1 MNYNKKEIKQ
11 GINIHNI
18 KTNKF
23 KTNLYAVFLAVP
35 LNRENVTKNALLPA
49 VLRRGTSNINSQDL
63 ISKKLEEMY
72 GASFDCGVEK
82 TGDNQILKFYLETIN
97 EAFLPEKEE
106 LDKKCL
112 ELLFD
117 IILNPLVENNGF
129 KPEYVESEKKKLK
142 QIIEGKI
149 DNKRAYSFERCIEE
163 MFKNEP
169 YGLYKYGYVEDLEKI
184 TPQNLYEHYKEFIKK
199 CKIDIFVSGN
209 LDGNEQKQQCND
221 TETEK
226 SLNQMQ
232 ANPICKII
240 ESNKHIQELAPRNPE
255 YIVNKEKSEII
266 PKREENTIEEKM
278 QVGQGNLVIGLSSNS
293 QMENEKYVMSVY
305 NAILGGGANSKLFQN
320 VREKNSLA
328 YTAGS
333 TFRRQKNTIFIR
345 CGIEIEN
352 YQKALDTIKEQI
364 EDMKNGNFT
373 EENMENAKKLIVSS
387 IKGISSEQDTEIT
400 YYYGQELSDS
410 FSTLDE
416 YIEKINNVNK
426 QNVEELAKE
435 IWVNTVYFL
444 RD

>member
-1 MNYNKKEIKQ
+1 MNYIKKEVKQ
-11 GINIHNI
+11 GINLHNI
-18 KTNKF
+18 NTNKF
-23 KTNLYAVFLAVP
+23 KTNLYAVFLATP
-35 LNRENVTKNALLPA
+35 LNRENVTKNALLTA
-49 VLRRGTSNINSQDL
+49 VLRRGTKNIESQVL

-72 GASFDCGVEK
+72 GASFDCGIEK
-82 TGDNQILKFYLETIN
+82 TGDNHIIKFYLETIN

-106 LDKKCL
+106 LDKKCI

-117 IILNPLVENNGF
+117 IILNPLVQNDGF
-129 KPEYVESEKKKLK
+129 KPEYLESEKKKLK

-149 DNKRAYSFERCIEE
+149 DNKRTYSFERCVEE
-163 MFKNEP
+163 MFKDEP
-169 YGLYKYGYVEDLEKI
+169 YGLYKFGYVEDLEKI
-184 TPQNLYEHYKEFIKK
+184 TPQNLYQYYKELIKK

-209 LDGNEQKQQCND
+209 LKD
-221 TETEK
+221 TDINN
-226 SLNQMQ
+226 L
-232 ANPICKII
+232 I
-240 ESNKHIQELAPRNPE
+240 ENNAEIKALEARTPE
-255 YIVNKEKSEII
+255 YVENKENSEKI
-266 PKREENTIEEKM
+266 PVREEKAVEEKM

-293 QMENEKYVMSVY
+293 QIKNEKFVMSVY

-373 EENMENAKKLIVSS
+373 EEDIENAKKLIVSS
-387 IKGISSEQDTEIT
+387 VKGISSEQDTEIT
-400 YYYGQELSDS
+400 YYYGQELSDT
-410 FSTLDE
+410 FTTIDD
-416 YIEKINNVNK
+416 YVTKINNVTKSNI
-426 QNVEELAKE
+426 EEVAKE
-435 IWVNTVYFL
+435 IWINTVYFL

>member
-82 TGDNQILKFYLETIN
+82 TGDNQIIKFYLETIN

-240 ESNKHIQELAPRNPE
+240 ESNKHIQELAPRKPE
-255 YIVNKEKSEII
+255 YIANKKKSEII
-266 PKREENTIEEKM
+266 PKREEKTVEEKM